1 MKRLSI
7 LLLALF
13 VSYLSAFSQADSQ
26 WIRYSAIS
34 PDGTQIAFT
43 FEGDIYL
50 VSSAGGRARAL
61 TFHEAHD
68 FMPVWSPDGNT
79 IAFASN
85 RFGNFDIYCVSATG
99 GQARRLT
106 YHSNDE
112 FCYAFSHDGNEII
125 FGGHRMDDVDHRQ
138 YPTPSQTEAY
148 TVPVNGGRVNQ
159 LWTIPGE
166 DICVSNDGN
175 TLVYHDKP
183 GGENYFRKHHQS
195 AVCRDIWIW
204 DKNSGK
210 HKMLTQFKGEDR
222 NPVFS
227 PDEHSLFYLSE
238 ESGTFNVHKL
248 NLDTPENNTR
258 ISYFDFHPV
267 RYLSISNDGKLC
279 YTYHG
284 NLYTQREGE
293 EPVKLEVDV
302 FTEEKTNNE
311 LILPITGNVSEMA
324 VSPNG
329 KEVAYIVRGEVFVS
343 SVEGKMTRRITE
355 TPARERFVSFSPDG
369 KSLVYASE
377 RNAKWS
383 IFITTRL
390 KDSEPC
396 FYAATLLNEEAV
408 IDNEHDNYQPKFSP
422 DGKEI
427 AYMED
432 KVLLKVYN
440 LETKKSR
447 TLLTGEQLYYMS
459 DGGQYFTWS
468 PDSKWLLVEYTPVLA
483 NVEIVLL
490 AADGSQEM
498 INLTQNGYNDFSPK
512 WVNGG
517 KQILWFSDRQGLHA
531 MAHSGSRQ
539 SDVFAM
545 FLRQKGWDQFNMT
558 KDEYALWKEM
568 NKKSEKEKTDEDKKG
583 KKKKK
588 AEETTDS
595 TEVKIDWENLED
607 RIKRLTIHSSTLRDA
622 VLSKDGETLYYLA
635 VFEKDMNLWSTNLR
649 TKETSVLV
657 KLGGKSGSLT
667 WDQKMENL
675 FLLSEGKI
683 SKIDLKEKKNKPIAI
698 KGELLLDVAAERQ
711 SMFDHVWKRNKTMF
725 YISDYHGAPWDLLKE
740 EYEPKLESIS
750 NDIEFSE
757 LLSEMLGELNV
768 SHSGARYRVKNPLG
782 DETASL
788 GIFYDFD
795 YPGDGLKIDE
805 VIEGGPFDKSNLNI
819 KPGMIITQIDGVE
832 LSGDFDFAK
841 LLNRKSG
848 QFLSVYIENPVT
860 DTAANV
866 TIKPVSLGQENSLLY
881 KRWVKMNEQEVDS
894 LSDGT
899 IGYVHIPGM
908 GDGPYRNT
916 YGKVMGKYHDCDGI
930 IVDTRNNGGGDLVSD
945 LAMFLSGEKF
955 LDYAIERRSLGYEP
969 GWRWTKPSLVM
980 VNESNY
986 SDGHCFACGYQELG
1000 IGNLVGMPVPG
1011 TCSWAGWEMLQN
1023 GTVMWGSIPL
1033 SAKNSKGEWLENN
1046 QTEPE
1051 IKVKNM
1057 PGIITNGRDQQ
1068 LEAAIKD
1075 MLNTIQTD

>member
-1 MKRLSI
+1 MKRLLLLPI
-7 LLLALF
+7 LLAF
-13 VSYLSAFSQADSQ
+13 CAIAFSQPDSQ

-34 PDGTQIAFT
+34 PDGSQIAFT
-43 FEGDIYL
+43 FKGDIYL
-50 VSSAGGRARAL
+50 VDAEGGLGRPL
-61 TFHEAHD
+61 TFHKAHD
-68 FMPVWSPDGNT
+68 FMPVWSPDGKT

-85 RFGNFDIYCVSATG
+85 RFGNFDIYTIPAEG
-99 GQARRLT
+99 GEANRLT
-106 YHSNDE
+106 FHSNDE
-112 FCYAFSHDGNEII
+112 FCYDFTHDGQNII

-138 YPTPSQTEAY
+138 FPTPRQTEVY
-148 TVPVNGGRVNQ
+148 TVPLNGGRIEQ

-166 DICVSNDGN
+166 DIYVSKDGN
-175 TLVYHDKP
+175 TMVYHDKP
-183 GGENYFRKHHQS
+183 GGENQFRKHHQS

-204 DKNSGK
+204 DKNSDT
-210 HKMLTQFKGEDR
+210 HTMLTRFKGENR

-227 PDEHSLFYLSE
+227 PDEKSLYFLSE

-248 NLDTPENNTR
+248 NLDDPANSTQ
-258 ISYFDFHPV
+258 ISNFDFHPV
-267 RYLSISNDGKLC
+267 RYLSASNDGKLC

-284 NLYTQREGE
+284 NLYTQIEGE
-293 EPVKLEVDV
+293 EPVKLEVEV
-302 FTEEKTNNE
+302 ITEGKSNNE
-311 LILPITGNVSEMA
+311 LVLPITGNVSEMA

-355 TPARERFVSFSPDG
+355 TPAQEHFVSFSPDG
-369 KSLVYASE
+369 KTLLYASE
-377 RNAKWS
+377 RDAKWS
-383 IFITTRL
+383 IFKTTKV
-390 KDSEPC
+390 KDEEPY
-396 FYAATLLNEEAV
+396 FYASTLLKEEA
-408 IDNEHDNYQPKFSP
+408 IIENEQDNYQPKFSP

-427 AYMED
+427 AYIEN
-432 KVLLKVYN
+432 KVFLKVFN
-440 LETKKSR
+440 IESKQSR
-447 TLLTGEQLYYMS
+447 TLLTGDELYYMS
-459 DGGQYFTWS
+459 DGGQYFEWS

-483 NVEIVLL
+483 NKELVLL
-490 AADGSQEM
+490 PADGSKQM
-498 INLTQNGYNDFSPK
+498 INLTENGYNDFMPK

-517 KQILWFSDRQGLHA
+517 KQILWFSDRQGLHSI
-531 MAHSGSRQ
+531 AHSGSRQ
-539 SDVFAM
+539 ADVYSM
-545 FLRQKGWDQFNMT
+545 FLTEKGWDQFNMT

-568 NKKSEKEKTDEDKKG
+568 NKEPEKEENTDQKKD

-588 AEETTDS
+588 DEPKKDS
-595 TEVKIDWENLED
+595 LKVKIDWKNLEE
-607 RIKRLTIHSSTLRDA
+607 RIKRLTIHSSSLKDA

-649 TKETSVLV
+649 TQETSMLV
-657 KLGGKSGSLT
+657 KIGGKSGSLT
-667 WDQKMENL
+667 WDKKMENL
-675 FLLSEGKI
+675 FLLSGGKI
-683 SKIDLKEKKNKPIAI
+683 SKIDLKEKKNTPINI

-711 SMFDHVWKRNKTMF
+711 NMFDHVWKRNKTMF
-725 YISDYHGAPWDLLKE
+725 YISDYHGAPWDQLKD
-740 EYEPKLESIS
+740 EYEPKLSSIS
-750 NDIEFSE
+750 SDFEFTE

-768 SHSGARYRVKNPLG
+768 SHSGARYRPKNPLG
-782 DETASL
+782 DKTASL

-795 YPGDGLKIDE
+795 FDGNGLKIKE
-805 VIEGGPFDKSNLNI
+805 VIEGGPFDKSHLNI
-819 KPGMIITQIDGVE
+819 KPGMIITKIDGVDITN
-832 LSGDFDFAK
+832 DFDFAK
-841 LLNRKSG
+841 LLNRKAG
-848 QFLSVYIENPVT
+848 EFVAVYVKDPVA
-860 DTAANV
+860 DTGANI
-866 TIKPVSLGQENSLLY
+866 TIKPISLSEENKLLY
-881 KRWVKMNEQEVDS
+881 KRWVKINEAEVDS
-894 LSDGT
+894 LSNGT

-955 LDYAIERRSLGYEP
+955 LDYAIESRSLGYEP

-1023 GTVMWGSIPL
+1023 GTVLWGSIPI

-1057 PGIITNGRDQQ
+1057 PGIIDNGRDQQ
-1068 LEAAIKD
+1068 LEAAVED
-1075 MLNTIQTD
+1075 MLKTINTD